1 MTAGRSSSPLALRPE
16 IHNGVEP
23 LEAEWDALAARTGA
37 TPFVYPGWIAAW
49 YRAFGRGRPV
59 VAALRRDGALAAVA
73 ALEARSGTVRSAT
86 NWHTPEYD
94 VVADSPE
101 AARALADAVIA
112 LRPRRIELRFLDG
125 GGLALP
131 AFRGAAAGAGYRLLT
146 RRLEQSPYVPVT
158 GDWDAHTASLSS
170 TMLKE
175 LERRWRRLE
184 KEAGAASFTVET
196 GEAGL
201 DEALEAGFRLEA
213 SGWKG
218 RGGTAIVSR
227 PETRAFYT
235 DIARWAAERGFLR
248 LAFLSAGDR
257 PIAFQFDLEL
267 DGVVYHLKPGYD
279 ESYARFRP
287 GKLLTRQ
294 VVRSAFERGARRY
307 EFLGDADRHK
317 LEWTSNVR
325 ERLLLQAFAARPA
338 GLAELAAFRFGRP
351 AAQRALSAYERVRER
366 TR

>member
-1 MTAGRSSSPLALRPE
+1 LRPE
-16 IHNGVEP
+16 VHDSVEP
-23 LEAEWDALAARTGA
+23 LEAEWNALAARTGA
-37 TPFVYPGWIAAW
+37 APFVHPGWMAAW

-73 ALEARSGTVRSAT
+73 ALEARWGTLRSAT

-94 VVADSPE
+94 IVADSPE

-125 GGLALP
+125 GGLALS
-131 AFRGAAAGAGYRLLT
+131 AFRGAATSAGYRLLT
-146 RRLEQSPYVPVT
+146 RRLEASPYVPVN
-158 GDWDAHTASLSS
+158 GDWDAHAASLSS

-175 LERRWRRLE
+175 LARRWRRLE
-184 KEAGAASFTVET
+184 NEAGTVSFTVET
-196 GEAGL
+196 GRAGL
-201 DEALEAGFRLEA
+201 EEALGAGFRLEA

-235 DIARWAAERGFLR
+235 DIARWAAERGLLR
-248 LAFLSAGDR
+248 LAFLSVDGR

-279 ESYARFRP
+279 ESYGRFRP

-294 VVRSAFERGARRY
+294 VVRSAFERGARSY
-307 EFLGDADRHK
+307 EFLGDADQHK
-317 LEWTSNVR
+317 LEWTSSVR
-325 ERLLLQAFAARPA
+325 ERLLLQAFAPRPT

-351 AAQRALSAYERVRER
+351 VAQRALRAYGRVRR
-366 TR
+366 KTQ

>member
-1 MTAGRSSSPLALRPE
+1 VVVE
-16 IHNGVEP
+16 HNSVETHHAVEP
-23 LEAEWDALAARTGA
+23 LAVEWEALAARTGA
-37 TPFVYPGWIAAW
+37 TPFVHPGWMAAW
-49 YRAFGRGRPV
+49 YRAFVRGRPL

-73 ALEARSGTVRSAT
+73 ALETRWGTLRSAT

-112 LRPRRIELRFLDG
+112 LRPRRLELRFLDG
-125 GGLALP
+125 GGLALS
-131 AFRGAAAGAGYRLLT
+131 AFRAAAAGAGYRLLT
-146 RRLEQSPYVPVT
+146 RRLEESPYIPIT
-158 GDWDAHTASLSS
+158 GDWDAHAANLSG

-175 LERRWRRLE
+175 LARRWRQLE

-218 RGGTAIVSR
+218 KGGTAIVSR
-227 PETRAFYT
+227 PETREFYT
-235 DIARWAAERGFLR
+235 EIARWAAERGFLR
-248 LAFLSAGDR
+248 LAFLSAGER

-287 GKLLTRQ
+287 GKLLIRQ

-317 LEWTSNVR
+317 LEWTSSVR
-325 ERLLLQAFAARPA
+325 ERLLLQAFAPRPA

-351 AAQRALSAYERVRER
+351 AAQRALRAYGRVREQ